1 MVEYHIEGYNQARRY
16 QGIMEHQGSTGKL
29 TARTKIGYSVASI
42 GDSAAYTFINTYL
55 VFFLT
60 TVAGVDAAVAGAIAA
75 AGAILD
81 AAWGPVIG
89 YISDNSRSPHG
100 RRRPYIF
107 RAAFPLAIASALLFT
122 KVGGGGGLSVL
133 YYAAL
138 AIGFWISFATY
149 FVPYATLGAEITD
162 DYDERS
168 SIRSFAY
175 VGNQIG
181 MFFGM
186 VAPPFIVGICVS
198 LGSEG
203 RMGWTAAGVTVGLAV
218 FISLMITVRATRG
231 RERPA
236 VPGGN
241 AHVAAEGAGES
252 AGGREPESDSSSAGD
267 SVAGGAGSA
276 EAAGFKP
283 MLRGYRE
290 ILGLKAMRILVAA
303 AILALV
309 SFTMCS
315 SARMYF
321 FTYNL
326 GMSESVSSAIMLVYI
341 SCGVVFAPII
351 LKLSQRLDRRRALI
365 IGSVV
370 SSLILLALY
379 AVGISS
385 FAGACAMVV
394 VFSIFSTSYWQ
405 LMPAIIYDICELDE
419 LENGARREGAVVSL
433 LSFSEA
439 LSSAIALQLLGVI
452 LKISGFDGEL
462 SAQPS
467 TALAGV
473 GVCAVVLPAALALAT
488 AATMRFYP
496 IGKKEFESIRKELER
511 KRGR

>member
-1 MVEYHIEGYNQARRY
+1 
-16 QGIMEHQGSTGKL
+16 MEQQKGSTGKL
-29 TARTKIGYSVASI
+29 GIKTKAGYAVASI
-42 GDSAAYTFINTYL
+42 GDSASYTFINTYL

-81 AAWGPVIG
+81 AAWGPIIG
-89 YISDNSRSPHG
+89 YISDNSKSPHG
-100 RRRPYIF
+100 RRRPFIF
-107 RAAFPLAIASALLFT
+107 RAAFPLAVASALLFT
-122 KVGGGGGLSVL
+122 KVGGGGGLSIL

-138 AIGFWISFATY
+138 AMGFWVAFATY

-186 VAPPFIVGICVS
+186 ASPPFIVGVCVS
-198 LGSEG
+198 LGSAG
-203 RMGWTAAGVTVGLAV
+203 RIGWTAAGVTVGLVV

-231 RERPA
+231 RERAAAA
-236 VPGGN
+236 VPAGN
-241 AHVAAEGAGES
+241 AEGNAEK
-252 AGGREPESDSSSAGD
+252 
-267 SVAGGAGSA
+267 
-276 EAAGFKP
+276 AGFKP
-283 MLRGYRE
+283 MLLGYRE
-290 ILGLKAMRILVAA
+290 ILGLKPMRILVVA

-326 GMSESVSSAIMLVYI
+326 GLSESISSIIMLIYI
-341 SCGVVFAPII
+341 SGGIVFAPFV

-365 IGSVV
+365 IGSVI
-370 SSLILLALY
+370 SSALLLAQY
-379 AVGISS
+379 AFGIST
-385 FAGACAMVV
+385 FAGACAMVLT
-394 VFSIFSTSYWQ
+394 FSLFSTSYWQ

-419 LENGARREGAVVSL
+419 LENGVRREGSVVSI

-439 LSSAIALQLLGVI
+439 ISSAIALQLLGVI
-452 LKISGFDGEL
+452 LKISGFSGEL
-462 SAQPS
+462 QTQPD
-467 TALAGV
+467 TALVGV
-473 GVCAVVLPAALALAT
+473 GICAVVLPAALSLAT
-488 AATMRFYP
+488 AITMRFYP
-496 IGKKEFESIRKELER
+496 IGKKEFENIRKELER
-511 KRGR
+511 KRGE